1 MNVKRVAGRWVT
13 KLALRGAVTMTAAGS
28 AVGYSSNIID
38 LRDQLPRRP
47 DVEYRYR
54 IENEVD
60 GIVWHHSATRA
71 QTIRSIADYHTRVKG
86 WPEIG
91 YHFGVGHDG
100 RIYQLLDVKKWSN
113 HAQGYNRRTIGVVL
127 IGNYHEREMPEAMKS
142 SVLYLQEYLC
152 DTYNIDYVWL
162 HRDTKPTAC
171 PGNYASEFL
180 KNIQF
185 GPRPQ

>member
-47 DVEYRYR
+47 DVEYRHR
-54 IENEVD
+54 VENEVD

-91 YHFGVGHDG
+91 YHYAVGHDG